1 MSSDQPNAP
10 IASGSGSGSN
20 SSASSSSAVG
30 GQVRVFL
37 PPTSSTSSTTFSSV
51 HAISEA
57 EEDLKPTPEEL
68 KTAFR
73 STLLQRN
80 GPDAPLLT
88 RALRERQE
96 AQLGLHSSRNRTWDN
111 VRIRIRFSDRTMI
124 EKSFRESDTIDSV
137 YAFLDEC
144 LDDTA
149 KGKAVVIY
157 TAPPKVEYKEG
168 DKKVKG
174 KTLRELGLIPSAV
187 VSLKWD
193 EAGMNSPLK
202 SELKHQA
209 KPLTPPPSFDQPSP
223 SPTPAQGSPS
233 KEAKPMPKWLKN
245 IVSKSSQSP
254 PHTHTHPHWPL
265 QERKEYANVY

>member
-10 IASGSGSGSN
+10 IASGSGSGTI
-20 SSASSSSAVG
+20 SSSFSSSSSDR

-37 PPTSSTSSTTFSSV
+37 PPTTTISSSAHIT
-51 HAISEA
+51 AEA
-57 EEDLKPTPEEL
+57 DEDLKPTPEEL

-73 STLLQRN
+73 STILQRN

-124 EKSFRESDTIDSV
+124 EKSFKETDTIDQV
-137 YAFLDEC
+137 YSFLEES

-149 KGKAVVIY
+149 KAKRVVIY
-157 TAPPKVEYKEG
+157 TSPPKVEYNKA
-168 DKKVKG
+168 DKKVKA

-187 VSLKWD
+187 VNLRWD
-193 EAGMNSPLK
+193 QAEMNSNAFPAPLK
-202 SELKHQA
+202 PELKHQA
-209 KPLTPPPSFDQPSP
+209 QPLSPPPSFDQPPP
-223 SPTPAQGSPS
+223 SNTTPATTSDGRSAG
-233 KEAKPMPKWLKN
+233 KEAKPVPKWLKN
-245 IVSKSSQSP
+245 IVSKSF
-254 PHTHTHPHWPL
+254 TITTTITTGL
-265 QERKEYANVY
+265 L